1 DQLSQQIQRDVKEAK
16 RLTEAND
23 VSVFIQYH
31 NREKEHTVMAK
42 NNEYKVTGKDAA
54 KPEAKGNAKG
64 LTAHQKKTLVVA
76 LVIVIVV
83 VVSIMVDNSVRN
95 PRTTSE
101 EDAMNQIFGQDVI
114 ANNSEIT
121 YDTPVEIV
129 TYPPAKIN
137 GKEYWQVDV
146 IAGDEPNTKLFGPYY
161 VAASNSKIYLKD
173 AAGQLI
179 PFGV

>member
-1 DQLSQQIQRDVKEAK
+1 
-16 RLTEAND
+16 
-23 VSVFIQYH
+23 
-31 NREKEHTVMAK
+31 MAK